1 MSRSVIVDHPDEIR
15 ILHVDDDVNQSEFLQ
30 YFLPEMDKAFR
41 IDFVCDPC
49 QVMEKL
55 KSERYDCVVTDYQMP
70 KINGIE
76 LAEKIRESFDLP
88 IIIYTGQGSE
98 EIAEAA
104 FSAGIDDYL
113 RKEMDPSHYQV
124 LAKRIRNVVEKKRI
138 DIMYKTMIEGAKEA
152 IIISVD
158 DRIEFA
164 NKATLDLLGINNV
177 SEWEADQFS
186 LLKRLE
192 ENNKLLSGSEM
203 LSEND
208 HIQSVYTLNLKKGRK
223 IIVESSSSALSYNGK
238 NGVITF
244 LRDITEKEK
253 LEEEK
258 RESQER
264 FRSLF
269 ELAPDGILTV
279 SLTGMVTAINPAFT
293 RLTGYPADEFVGKH
307 FLSMKT
313 LPKTDLRYMLS
324 VFINMLKGNTTPPP
338 FEFRYI
344 RRDGTK
350 SWGECHC
357 ALINISGKKE
367 LLAIARDV
375 GDRKRVDKKEKSEE
389 LLRETSSTGV
399 DNDLL
404 ISVGQLGYLL
414 SEQVLSNV
422 KDADEK
428 MKYYFSNA
436 EKYDESIQEVNDILS
451 QTLVLLKEY
460 KRISDDTILKPN
472 ENIMNI
478 ITKIIEPISK
488 PIDLNVNITLT
499 GEQILAS
506 FDVEIIDKV
515 LTMLFKEITNFAD
528 NISDV
533 DVSVNIKD
541 KYLEIEIKNFYD
553 SDKENVSQKL
563 IHKISENPE
572 INIMQE
578 YIHDYNGDLRFSRE
592 SSSIIIKIPTYE
604 REIQGKE
611 ILNKIINTS
620 NLKQLL

>member
-1 MSRSVIVDHPDEIR
+1 MPRSVIVDPSNEIR

-41 IDFVCDPC
+41 IDYVSDPC
-49 QVMEKL
+49 QVMEKI

-70 KINGIE
+70 EINGIE

-104 FSAGIDDYL
+104 FSVGIDDYL

-124 LAKRIRNVVEKKRI
+124 LAKRIRNVVEKKRV
-138 DIMYKTMIEGAKEA
+138 DVMYKTMIEGAKEA

-158 DRIEFA
+158 DKIEFA
-164 NKATLDLLGINNV
+164 NKAALDLLGINGV
-177 SEWEADQFS
+177 YEIEADQFS
-186 LLKRLE
+186 FLKRLE
-192 ENNKLLSGSEM
+192 ENNKRLSGSET
-203 LSEND
+203 LSED
-208 HIQSVYTLNLKKGRK
+208 DRIQSVYTLNLKKGEK
-223 IIVESSSSALSYNGK
+223 TIVESSSSALSYNGK
-238 NGVITF
+238 NGLITF

-279 SLTGMVTAINPAFT
+279 SLTGVVTAINPAFT

-324 VFINMLKGNTTPPP
+324 VFVNMLKGNTTPP

-344 RRDGTK
+344 RRDGTQ

-357 ALINISGKKE
+357 ALINILGKKE

-375 GDRKRVDKKEKSEE
+375 SDRKSVDKKEISEE
-389 LLRETSSTGV
+389 LLHETSNTGV

-414 SEQVLSNV
+414 NEQVLTNV

-428 MKYYFSNA
+428 MKYYFSSA

-451 QTLVLLKEY
+451 QTIGLLKEY
-460 KRISDDTILKPN
+460 KKISDDTILKPN

-478 ITKIIEPISK
+478 ISKIIEPISK
-488 PIDLNVNITLT
+488 PVDLNVNITLT
-499 GEQILAS
+499 GEQILTS
-506 FDVEIIDKV
+506 FNVEVIDKV
-515 LTMLFKEITNFAD
+515 LTMLFKEITNFD
-528 NISDV
+528 DDISNV
-533 DVSVNIKD
+533 DVSVKIED
-541 KYLEIEIKNFYD
+541 KYLEIEIKNIYD
-553 SDKENVSQKL
+553 SDEENVCQKL

-572 INIMQE
+572 IKIMQE
-578 YIHDYNGDLRFSRE
+578 YIHDYDGDCSFSRE
-592 SSSIIIKIPTYE
+592 SSSIIIKIPIDK
-604 REIQGKE
+604 REIHGKE